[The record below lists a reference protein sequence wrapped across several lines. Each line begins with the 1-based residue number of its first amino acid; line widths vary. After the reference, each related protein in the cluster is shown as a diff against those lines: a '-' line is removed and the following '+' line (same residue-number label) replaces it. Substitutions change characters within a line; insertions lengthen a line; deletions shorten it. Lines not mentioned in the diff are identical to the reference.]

1 MTSSDH
7 AALVRRLVADVWND
21 GRPETAAELIGPALP
36 GLGATGPEGTLAW
49 HRDRREAFPD
59 LTYQVTSL
67 LVDGDEVA
75 FWWQAS
81 GTQRGRFGDLPATGR
96 AVEYHGATFLRIAD
110 GRVVALRSVN
120 DLFGLLMQLGAEVTP
135 PVS

>member
-1 MTSSDH
+1 MASDH
-7 AALVRRLVADVWND
+7 AALVRRMVADVWND
-21 GRPETAAELIGPALP
+21 ARPDTAYDLIGAELP
-36 GLGATGPEGTLAW
+36 GLDGTGPEGTLAW
-49 HRDRREAFPD
+49 HRARRESFPD
-59 LTYQVTSL
+59 LTYEITSL